1 MAHVSGRRSPVPSGA
16 GRDRK
21 TGGPKVVQTEPIP
34 DRPSIPDELSWR
46 DGSFVPLQPFELVL
60 PPPCRVLGSIAPT
73 ADGRLPHSL
82 LDLVHE
88 IAPVG
93 EAVGVAPQPDPSALL
108 FGWRSI
114 PPEVQPQE
122 HAIRDVADAR
132 TGTRHVEVEESRRPP
147 VDENGVHRGDVVVAD
162 DLFDAGQRGAGGRI
176 VVSAEQTSCV
186 GQLLVGQSGVE
197 VVRDEAL
204 DVGKALSPL
213 VVDPEEARRVGEA
226 DLLQV
231 AEDAVYEGR
240 VRTDRPPNRVTDSD
254 DALRDAASQQR
265 DFSRLSGMRA
275 VCRVEG
281 RHVIQGTQARFRPVV
296 LEGTG
301 ASTGRACFRGGR

>member
-1 MAHVSGRRSPVPSGA
+1 MGAQEKQVPAWRTFLGLYLLSHQVQDGIGRPGA
-16 GRDRK
+16 
-21 TGGPKVVQTEPIP
+21 KVVQTKPIP
-34 DRPSIPDELSWR
+34 DRQAFRTKLSWR

-60 PPPCRVLGSIAPT
+60 PPQCRVLGSVTAT
-73 ADGRLPHSL
+73 ADDGLPHPL
-82 LDLVHE
+82 LDLVDE

-108 FGWRSI
+108 LGWRSI

-122 HAIRDVADAR
+122 HAVRDVADAR
-132 TGTRHVEVEESRRPP
+132 TGTRHIEVEESRRPP
-147 VDENGVHRGDVVVAD
+147 IDENGVHRGDVVVAD
-162 DLFDAGQRGAGGRI
+162 DLLDAGQRGAGGRI

-204 DVGKALSPL
+204 DVGEALSPL
-213 VVDPEEARRVGEA
+213 VVDPQEARRVGEA

-231 AEDAVYEGR
+231 AEDGVYEGR

-254 DALRDAASQQR
+254 DA
-265 DFSRLSGMRA
+265 
-275 VCRVEG
+275 
-281 RHVIQGTQARFRPVV
+281 
-296 LEGTG
+296 
-301 ASTGRACFRGGR
+301 